1 MTLLWHSHCLCSS
14 ERQNIVLR
22 ITTIETA
29 GQRKLVLEGKLVEP
43 WVTELKKAWQEG
55 NQSLNGHQLVIDLCN
70 VTIISPQAEM
80 ILLEMRREGA
90 QFVCGGIL
98 NKHMV
103 RQIERKCKC

>member
-22 ITTIETA
+22 ITTIETERR
-29 GQRKLVLEGKLVEP
+29 RKLDLEGKLVEP

-90 QFVCGGIL
+90 QLVCGEIL
-98 NKHMV
+98 NKHLV
-103 RQIERKCKC
+103 SQIELTC

>member
-55 NQSLNGHQLVIDLCN
+55 NLSLNGHQLVIDLCN

>member
-1 MTLLWHSHCLCSS
+1 M
-14 ERQNIVLR
+14 
-22 ITTIETA
+22 
-29 GQRKLVLEGKLVEP
+29 VLEGKLVEP

-55 NQSLNGHQLVIDLCN
+55 NQSLNGHQLIIDLCN

>member
-1 MTLLWHSHCLCSS
+1 
-14 ERQNIVLR
+14 VLR

-80 ILLEMRREGA
+80 ILLEMKREGA
-90 QFVCGGIL
+90 QFVCDGIL
-98 NKHMV
+98 NKHLV

>member
-1 MTLLWHSHCLCSS
+1 
-14 ERQNIVLR
+14 VLR

-55 NQSLNGHQLVIDLCN
+55 NQSLNGHHLVIDLCN

-80 ILLEMRREGA
+80 ILLEMKREGA
-90 QFVCGGIL
+90 QFVCDGIL
-98 NKHMV
+98 NKHLV

>member
-1 MTLLWHSHCLCSS
+1 M
-14 ERQNIVLR
+14 LR

-80 ILLEMRREGA
+80 ILLEMKREGA
-90 QFVCGGIL
+90 QFVCDGIL
-98 NKHMV
+98 NKHLV

>member
-1 MTLLWHSHCLCSS
+1 M
-14 ERQNIVLR
+14 LR

-80 ILLEMRREGA
+80 ILLEMKREGA

-98 NKHMV
+98 NKHLV
-103 RQIERKCKC
+103 RRIERKCKC

>member
-1 MTLLWHSHCLCSS
+1 M
-14 ERQNIVLR
+14 LR

-70 VTIISPQAEM
+70 VTIISAQAEM
-80 ILLEMRREGA
+80 ILLEMKREGA

-98 NKHMV
+98 NKHLV